1 MKGKA
6 CRSLINTDFCTRTHL
21 YVTRMVLVS
30 YSYARVCTR
39 MYTYAL
45 ACTRTHLY
53 VTRMVLV
60 SYSYVLICT
69 RMNSLVC
76 YTYVVLVTIVRQSM
90 LIKLPVYIY
99 YWKSAD
105 LVALNENCLHA
116 QTQREEKLRI
126 SNG

>member
-1 MKGKA
+1 M
-6 CRSLINTDFCTRTHL
+6 RR
-21 YVTRMVLVS
+21 YTRM
-30 YSYARVCTR
+30 YSYALVCYSYDTRKFFMYSYVLVCTR
-39 MYTYAL
+39 MYSYGTRKL
-45 ACTRTHLY
+45 LVFTRTHLY

-126 SNG
+126 